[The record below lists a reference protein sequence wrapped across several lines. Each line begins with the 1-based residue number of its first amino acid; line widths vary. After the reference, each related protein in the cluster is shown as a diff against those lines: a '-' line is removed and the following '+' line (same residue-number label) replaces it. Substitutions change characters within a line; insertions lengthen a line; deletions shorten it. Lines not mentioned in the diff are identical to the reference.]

1 MKLTTLLIILIL
13 IPAMLQPSEFRG
25 VVSWKAGIAIDMSRV
40 PADKRPNPW
49 IKHKNW
55 GKM

>member
-1 MKLTTLLIILIL
+1 MKLTIILLVIL
-13 IPAMLQPSEFRG
+13 IPAMLHQSEFNP
-25 VVSWKAGIAIDMSRV
+25 VVTWRAGIAIDMSRV

>member
-1 MKLTTLLIILIL
+1 MKLTTLLLIIL
-13 IPAMLQPSEFRG
+13 IPAMLHPAEFRG
-25 VVSWKAGIAIDMSRV
+25 VVSWKAGIEIDMTGV

-55 GKM
+55 GKI